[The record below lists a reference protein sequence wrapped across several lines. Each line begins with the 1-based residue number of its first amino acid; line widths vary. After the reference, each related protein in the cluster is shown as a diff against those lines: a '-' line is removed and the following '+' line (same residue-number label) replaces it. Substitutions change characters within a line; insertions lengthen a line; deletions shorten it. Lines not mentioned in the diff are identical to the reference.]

1 MRAEIVG
8 VGTELLLGQI
18 ANDNARFISERLAEV
33 GVDVLYHTAVGDNLD
48 RIADAFRLALS
59 RVDVVIITG
68 GLGPTQD
75 DITREGLAAALRV
88 RLVREPAIEAFLR
101 ERFSSRGRG
110 MPETNLQ
117 QADVPEGGRYV
128 LPERGTAPALA
139 VDGPDGT
146 RVYLMA
152 GVPSE
157 MREMMDRLVLPE
169 LRALAGPAAIVS
181 RVLKVAGV
189 SESLIAEMLDD
200 LFHDSANP
208 SLAYLAGGG
217 EVKVRVTAKAETVAE
232 AEDLIEPVAR
242 EVERRLGAYI
252 YSEEGE
258 DLEEVVGRLLGES
271 GRWVACAESLTG
283 GSLGARLSAEPG
295 SSAFFR
301 GSAVCYTA
309 EAKRA
314 VLGVRQETID
324 GPGVVSEECAM
335 EMARGARTLYAA
347 DIAVAVTGV
356 AGPEEH
362 DGKPPGT
369 ICVGLAAEGADVG
382 RTLRAPGDRAQVRRW
397 AEQAA
402 LDVLR
407 RHLEGVPIPEQL
419 GPSTRVREGGG
430 EAPAGGDAA
439 LAASGPPAGGS

>member
-1 MRAEIVG
+1 VNAEIVG

-18 ANDNARFISERLAEV
+18 ANDNARYISERLADV
-33 GVDVLYHTAVGDNLD
+33 GVDVLYHTAVGDNLE
-48 RIADAFRLALS
+48 RIADVFRLALS
-59 RVDVVIITG
+59 RADVLIVTG

-75 DITREGLAAALRV
+75 DITREGLSEAIGV

-101 ERFSSRGRG
+101 ERFAGRGRE

-128 LPERGTAPALA
+128 LSERGTAPGLA
-139 VDGPDGT
+139 VDAPGGK

-157 MREMMDRLVLPE
+157 MREMMDRLVVPE
-169 LRALAGPAAIVS
+169 LRELAGPAVIVS

-189 SESLIAEMLDD
+189 SESLIAQMLDD
-200 LFHDSANP
+200 VFHGSTNP

-217 EVKVRVTAKAETVAE
+217 EVKVRVTAKASTA
-232 AEDLIEPVAR
+232 AQAQALIEPIAQ
-242 EVERRLGAYI
+242 EVERRLGDYL

-258 DLEEVVGRLLGES
+258 DLEAVVGRLLTES
-271 GRWVACAESLTG
+271 GRSVACAESLTG
-283 GSLGARLSAEPG
+283 GSLGVRLSASPG
-295 SSAFFR
+295 SSDFFL

-309 EAKRA
+309 AAKHA

-335 EMARGARTLYAA
+335 EMARGARRLYDA
-347 DIAVAVTGV
+347 DVALSVTGV
-356 AGPEEH
+356 AGPDEH
-362 DGKPPGT
+362 GGRPRGT
-369 ICVGLAAEGADVG
+369 ICLGLAAEGVDVA

-407 RHLEGVPIPEQL
+407 RHLEGAPIPEQL
-419 GPSTRVREGGG
+419 GPSTRVREGGV
-430 EAPAGGDAA
+430 EVPATSTPAG
-439 LAASGPPAGGS
+439 S